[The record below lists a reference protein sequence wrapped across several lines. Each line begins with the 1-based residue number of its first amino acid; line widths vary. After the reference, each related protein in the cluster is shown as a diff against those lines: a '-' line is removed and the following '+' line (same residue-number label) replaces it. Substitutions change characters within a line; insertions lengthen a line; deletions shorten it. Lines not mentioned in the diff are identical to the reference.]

1 MPHMKSRKPF
11 PRWIWLL
18 AGVAAVILLFSL
30 LALFT
35 PIPHNIALNLE
46 LQSALKAE
54 KEKHYLTAERE
65 LKAYTAKGR
74 YNEEAEGRLMIA
86 AFYNEDFVTFS
97 EQFMKLNAKEIKDKE
112 LLADLKDIMVKAAF
126 YFPTEAIKNF
136 STIYPVLTAAPD
148 SAWDNYFSRSPA
160 DVNAKEV
167 YAEELFKEQRYARC
181 DSVIEDILSSH
192 DDYMPALTTGASGKR
207 KEEDYDKALEYD
219 KKMLMINPESLNGLS
234 SEVMTLLLLK
244 QDADALDVALQAY
257 KLDDKNSVVKASL
270 ILAYH
275 YNDRKAE
282 RDALIRK
289 TSKEAVDSGDK
300 KILQYALDVISRKE
314 KLRN

>member
-35 PIPHNIALNLE
+35 PIPHNFALNLE

-54 KEKHYLTAERE
+54 KEKHYLTAERK
-65 LKAYTAKGR
+65 LKAYTTKAPG
-74 YNEEAEGRLMIA
+74 NEEAEGRLMIA
-86 AFYNEDFVTFS
+86 AFYNEDFVTFL
-97 EQFMKLNAKEIKDKE
+97 EQFTKLKDKE
-112 LLADLKDIMVKAAF
+112 MKDRELFAEINAVMVKAAF
-126 YFPTEAIKNF
+126 YYPTDAIKNF
-136 STIYPVLTAAPD
+136 STIYPVLTAVPD

-167 YAEELFKEQRYARC
+167 YAEELFREQRYARC

-257 KLDDKNSVVKASL
+257 KLDDKNPFVSSSL

-289 TSKEAVDSGDK
+289 ASKEAVDSGDK
-300 KILQYALDVISRKE
+300 KALQYALDVISRKE
-314 KLRN
+314 KFRN